1 MRLNAVCLV
10 NYPADSLAFLV
21 LKKKKKSGKKADCSS
36 RAVSRQTT

>member
-21 LKKKKKSGKKADCSS
+21 LKKKKKWKKS
-36 RAVSRQTT
+36 RLFQSRCV